1 MFLVII
7 GILLRSLKCQTS
19 GIRTIIIVRLLGI
32 KVIWFVLYLYYFVT
46 RTLIL
51 FCDFIFAIIIMIVSL
66 ENLFSFRSRYNN
78 HHMHVH
84 VLRSDSIKFF
94 FSLQNSHPF
103 LLLVH
108 VFVCFFFFYG
118 CWFCF
123 LMHAM
128 NPCHTCHD
136 MIYM

>member
-32 KVIWFVLYLYYFVT
+32 KVIWFVLYLYYFIT
-46 RTLIL
+46 WTLIL

-66 ENLFSFRSRYNN
+66 EISFSFFLFDQDIIIIICAFMFCVWISWENY
-78 HHMHVH
+78 
-84 VLRSDSIKFF
+84 F
-94 FSLQNSHPF
+94 FSHSRIISHF
-103 LLLVH
+103 
-108 VFVCFFFFYG
+108 CFSFTCFFYG

-123 LMHAM
+123 LMHAIHSM
-128 NPCHTCHD
+128 TWYTCD
-136 MIYM
+136 T